1 MTLST
6 YNTPAVSPVSFY
18 DAFRVIGAYIKLRS
32 DLDSIKNNRNYNN
45 VERLTEEATKPI
57 AKLLLNSWSA
67 EYALRITPIVN
78 DEQYLQ
84 SSLHWTFPQAYYS
97 VLFSAR
103 AFLSSQGFNL
113 SNEELIR
120 KQIANLVVLGYYPE
134 STSYYAIG
142 STYNLKIH
150 RLHKNIPLVGDFLR
164 ETRSHNQNAL
174 FRSMQTNPKTALR
187 SKITGTISSEVDP
200 EQARALSK
208 SLGYTSYFDLL
219 SRLRIS
225 STSRDVE
232 QFRLD
237 SSFNVPKFHTCLNSI
252 VTHINSVH
260 ELYIAKAIGMDSY
273 LKIVSQLPD
282 YLRKGFVGDR
292 TASLFA

>member
-1 MTLST
+1 MILST
-6 YNTPAVSPVSFY
+6 HNTSAVSPVSFY
-18 DAFRVIGAYIKLRS
+18 DAFRVIDAYIKLRS
-32 DLDSIKNNRNYNN
+32 DLDSIKDNRNYNN
-45 VERLTEEATKPI
+45 VERLTEEAAKPI

-113 SNEELIR
+113 SSEDLIR

-150 RLHKNIPLVGDFLR
+150 RLHKNMPVVGDFLR

-187 SKITGTISSEVDP
+187 SKITGSISSVVDP
-200 EQARALSK
+200 DQARALSK

-219 SRLRIS
+219 TRLRIS

-232 QFRLD
+232 QLLD
-237 SSFNVPKFHTCLNSI
+237 SNFNVSKFHTCLNSI

-260 ELYIAKAIGMDSY
+260 ELYVAKAIGMDSY
-273 LKIVSQLPD
+273 LKMISQLPD
-282 YLRKGFVGDR
+282 YLKKGFVGDR